1 MCTKTSAVLIFA
13 ISFSAISIA
22 SAAPEL
28 KASFKSSLSSM
39 PLPFTENQGQ
49 WPDSILYRAS
59 AGGAT
64 MWFTPTGVYY
74 QFTRTILKQ
83 SDQTGALSADEHLY
97 SKFKAEPDSIEITMI
112 RAEFVGAE
120 LSPATE
126 GIGLMD
132 YKCNYFLGNEPD
144 KWRTDV
150 SNYESIVYREV
161 YSGIDLKYYGNGRQ
175 MEYDFIV
182 SPGADYS
189 KIQIRYHGA
198 ESLTL
203 GENGEL
209 IIKVANGEIIEQ
221 PPVVYQI
228 IEGRQVNID
237 CNYLISADNTFS
249 FSVDD
254 RYNPAHELVIDPILV
269 YSTYLGGSG
278 SDFGFGIAVDTS
290 GAAYIAGVTSSA
302 DFPTLNPYEPT
313 YLGAT
318 DVFVTKLSSNG
329 NSLRYSTYLGGS
341 ANDKAY
347 GIALDAA
354 GAVYV
359 TGITGSPD
367 FPILNPYQAIPG
379 VFSDV
384 FVLKLNNAGNNLLYS
399 TYLGGSSADFGYA
412 ITVDDAGQA
421 YVTGQTTSNDFPT
434 QNPYQGTFNDGGRD
448 AFVTKFSSAGN
459 NLVYSTFLG
468 GNAADIARG
477 IAADA
482 AGAAYVTGYTDSPDF
497 PTSNPFQTYQG
508 SRDAFVTKLSSNG
521 NNLIYSTYLGGSNL
535 DQGEGI
541 AVDAVGE
548 AYVTGFTTSADFP
561 TLNPYQGAIQGIP
574 DVFLTKLSGEGNNL
588 VYSTYLGGSSSEA
601 GIGIGLDAAGSAYV
615 TGQTLSDDFPLLD
628 PSQTNQVGVDGYVTK
643 FSNVGDSLIFSTYL
657 GGSGPDYISSITV
670 GADGSAYVTG
680 YTQSL
685 DFITL
690 NPFQGTFGG
699 NSDAFIVKISFCCVG
714 DRGDADADGLDA
726 DISDLTFIV
735 DRIFRSGPLAIC
747 PEEADV
753 NGDGSTSNI
762 LDLTY
767 LVDFIFRDGPP
778 PGACQE

>member
-13 ISFSAISIA
+13 ISFSAISMA

-64 MWFTPTGVYY
+64 MWFTPTSVYY

-132 YKCNYFLGNEPD
+132 YKCNYFIGNEPD

-228 IEGRQVNID
+228 VEGRKVNID
-237 CNYLISADNTFS
+237 CNYVISEENTFS
-249 FSVDD
+249 FKVDD

-269 YSTYLGGSG
+269 YSTYLGGNAPE
-278 SDFGFGIAVDTS
+278 FGYGIAVDS
-290 GAAYIAGVTSSA
+290 DGAAYVAGFTSSV
-302 DFPTLNPYEPT
+302 DFPIFNPYQEI
-313 YLGAT
+313 YIGNFQDA
-318 DVFVTKLSSNG
+318 FVTKLSSNG
-329 NSLRYSTYLGGS
+329 SSLIYSTYFGGYG
-341 ANDKAY
+341 NDITQ

-359 TGITGSPD
+359 AGYTNSQN
-367 FPILNPYQAIPG
+367 FPTLNAYQAIHG
-379 VFSDV
+379 GGYTDV
-384 FVLKLNNAGNNLLYS
+384 FVFKLNNAGNNLLYS
-399 TYLGGSSADFGYA
+399 TYLGGSSGDWGYA
-412 ITVDDAGQA
+412 ISVDADGQA
-421 YVTGQTTSNDFPT
+421 YVTGQTTSDDFPT
-434 QNPYQGTFNDGGRD
+434 QNPYQGTLDVNGRD

-459 NLVYSTFLG
+459 SLVYSTYLG
-468 GNAADIARG
+468 GSAADVAAG
-477 IAADA
+477 IAVDA
-482 AGAAYVTGYTDSPDF
+482 AGAAYVTGYTESTDF
-497 PTSNPFQTYQG
+497 PTQNPYQGTYNGG
-508 SRDAFVTKLSSNG
+508 SRDAFVTKLSS
-521 NNLIYSTYLGGSNL
+521 S
-535 DQGEGI
+535 
-541 AVDAVGE
+541 
-548 AYVTGFTTSADFP
+548 
-561 TLNPYQGAIQGIP
+561 
-574 DVFLTKLSGEGNNL
+574 GNNL
-588 VYSTYLGGSSSEA
+588 VYSTYLGGSNIDGGL
-601 GIGIGLDAAGSAYV
+601 GIAVDADGVAHVTGGTTSTDFPTQFPYQGTNQGGLDI
-615 TGQTLSDDFPLLD
+615 F
-628 PSQTNQVGVDGYVTK
+628 VTK
-643 FSNVGDSLIFSTYL
+643 LTSQGNFLIYSTYL
-657 GGSGPDYISSITV
+657 GGSNNDV
-670 GADGSAYVTG
+670 GAFIGLNDAGAVYVAGQTFSDDFPLVNP
-680 YTQSL
+680 TQTNQL
-685 DFITL
+685 H
-690 NPFQGTFGG
+690 N
-699 NSDAFIVKISFCCVG
+699 
-714 DRGDADADGLDA
+714 
-726 DISDLTFIV
+726 
-735 DRIFRSGPLAIC
+735 
-747 PEEADV
+747 DV
-753 NGDGSTSNI
+753 
-762 LDLTY
+762 
-767 LVDFIFRDGPP
+767 
-778 PGACQE
+778 